1 MRLQSVSVKLWLVMV
16 TLVLL
21 VLGSIGFALNY
32 LFTGLYINQ
41 NITSL
46 EQQAKDIAKEVADV
60 TTIDQLVQ
68 RLSNIRYTQGVTAF
82 VSDNQGNILA
92 VSGVSMGMGRGMGMT
107 MHAIPLNES
116 EFAQA
121 LAGKTIKKT
130 IMLNGTGSAVMVANR
145 LTLASGSFTG
155 VIILSGSLAP
165 VTESI
170 NSFRH
175 LLYYVVGIALLLAT
189 LFALW
194 LSRTLTIPL
203 VAMNRVARRMSQGE
217 FSDRIKV
224 TSGDEIGMLGNSL
237 NTLAEKLDQHIE
249 LLSREKKQLDGVL
262 ASMGD
267 AVVTLNDRGELV
279 QANQPATDLWNDE
292 EERKGLTLH
301 WLRQALQTVISRGE
315 PVDEDMELGT
325 QILHVHMEP
334 LKQVEGQGGGVAVMR
349 DVTAEHKQEKLRR
362 ELMAS
367 VSHELRTP
375 VHLVQGQLE
384 ALVDGL
390 VPAAQQ
396 QRFLDSALLEV
407 QRLGRLVGEL
417 QEISRLDNG
426 FPLTRER
433 LDLKKLVEMV
443 TEKYYP
449 RTQEAGIRLTLK
461 AEPMTVYGDS
471 DRITQVLVNLLDN
484 SLRYTPAGGEVSV
497 KVFPEQNDAV
507 IVVADTGKGISP
519 EHLQNIWESF
529 YRVEPTGKEHMGLG
543 LAIVKRI
550 VEAHQ
555 GQVSVSSE
563 LGKGT
568 KFTLRMPTGL

>member
-175 LLYYVVGIALLLAT
+175 LLYYVFG
-189 LFALW
+189 
-194 LSRTLTIPL
+194 
-203 VAMNRVARRMSQGE
+203 
-217 FSDRIKV
+217 
-224 TSGDEIGMLGNSL
+224 
-237 NTLAEKLDQHIE
+237 
-249 LLSREKKQLDGVL
+249 
-262 ASMGD
+262 
-267 AVVTLNDRGELV
+267 
-279 QANQPATDLWNDE
+279 
-292 EERKGLTLH
+292 
-301 WLRQALQTVISRGE
+301 
-315 PVDEDMELGT
+315 
-325 QILHVHMEP
+325 
-334 LKQVEGQGGGVAVMR
+334 
-349 DVTAEHKQEKLRR
+349 
-362 ELMAS
+362 
-367 VSHELRTP
+367 
-375 VHLVQGQLE
+375 
-384 ALVDGL
+384 
-390 VPAAQQ
+390 
-396 QRFLDSALLEV
+396 
-407 QRLGRLVGEL
+407 
-417 QEISRLDNG
+417 
-426 FPLTRER
+426 
-433 LDLKKLVEMV
+433 
-443 TEKYYP
+443 
-449 RTQEAGIRLTLK
+449 
-461 AEPMTVYGDS
+461 
-471 DRITQVLVNLLDN
+471 
-484 SLRYTPAGGEVSV
+484 
-497 KVFPEQNDAV
+497 
-507 IVVADTGKGISP
+507 
-519 EHLQNIWESF
+519 
-529 YRVEPTGKEHMGLG
+529 
-543 LAIVKRI
+543 
-550 VEAHQ
+550 
-555 GQVSVSSE
+555 
-563 LGKGT
+563 
-568 KFTLRMPTGL
+568 